1 MKQYETMYIVK
12 PNLDE
17 AGKAALVEELHG
29 IITAHQGTI
38 DNVDDWG
45 LRDFAYEID
54 HMTKG
59 YYVVVT
65 YTVGTEGLN
74 EFNRLL
80 GINANVVRSMTIS
93 SDEKKGTK

>member
-1 MKQYETMYIVK
+1 MKQYETMYIIK
-12 PNLDE
+12 PTLDE
-17 AGKAALVEELHG
+17 ATKAALMEEMHG
-29 IITAHQGTI
+29 IITAANGTI

-54 HMTKG
+54 HMSKG

-74 EFNRLL
+74 EFKRLM
-80 GINANVVRSMTIS
+80 GINNSVVRLMTIS
-93 SDEKKGTK
+93 TDEKKGN